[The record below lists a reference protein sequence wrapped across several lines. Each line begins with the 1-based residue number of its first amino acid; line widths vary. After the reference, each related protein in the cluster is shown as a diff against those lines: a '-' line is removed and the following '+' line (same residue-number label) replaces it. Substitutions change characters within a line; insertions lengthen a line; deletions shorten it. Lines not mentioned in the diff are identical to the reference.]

1 MIKTLY
7 EKNVLK
13 SHGKICLLMFSQL
26 YEQTH
31 AVCDMI
37 R

>member
-7 EKNVLK
+7 EKKNVLK
-13 SHGKICLLMFSQL
+13 SHGRCLLMFSQL